1 MLISF
6 CLAATLLAIAITD
19 IRFRRIPDIL
29 SLPLIIGGLA
39 LAAWDVHSGAPFRVL
54 GDRAI
59 GAASGYLIFAA
70 IGGVFFRLRGH
81 EGLGLGDAKLL
92 GAAGAWLGWQML
104 PVLVLIAAL
113 GGLTQV
119 AVQTLLSRNTDGTLA
134 FGPWLAASFFL
145 LWIIGG

>member
-1 MLISF
+1 MLISL

-39 LAAWDVHSGAPFRVL
+39 LAAWDVHSGAPFQVL

-70 IGGVFFRLRGH
+70 IGGVFFRLRGQ

-119 AVQTLLSRNTDGTLA
+119 AVQTLVSRNTDGTLA